1 MVTNLGIEPLIPLLG
16 VHVSS
21 KCSCQI
27 FLQLSGLALIIVGA
41 IVKSKYG
48 EYLTFADHKYA
59 DAAIFLICVGV
70 IVFIIA
76 FLGCCGAI
84 KEHYCMV
91 TTFAVFVVIIFIL
104 EIVAGV
110 LGLVYK
116 KKVRES

>member
-1 MVTNLGIEPLIPLLG
+1 M
-16 VHVSS
+16 
-21 KCSCQI
+21 
-27 FLQLSGLALIIVGA
+27 
-41 IVKSKYG
+41 KSKYG
-48 EYLTFADHKYA
+48 EYLTFADSKYA

-91 TTFAVFVVIIFIL
+91 TTFAVFMVIIFIL

-116 KKVRES
+116 KKVRESNPPSLRRILKRKRLKISETKVILGC